1 MAPLPVH
8 QIFVYGSLRSGFE
21 SPAYEYISRYFKL
34 VSASKVR
41 GLLYDMG
48 EYPAAIPSEE
58 DAFLVGE
65 LYKIK
70 DPEEF
75 FWAIEQLDD
84 YEGINTEPDEANQSF
99 RREQVEVIT
108 PYGKELAWV
117 YWFNGSIENKPIIAN
132 GDVLAY
138 LHQQQKKG

>member
-1 MAPLPVH
+1 MTQIPVH

-21 SPAYEYISRYFKL
+21 SPAFEYISRYFRL

-48 EYPAAIPSEE
+48 EYPAALPCAE
-58 DAFLVGE
+58 DNFLVGE
-65 LYKIK
+65 LYAIK

-84 YEGINTEPDEANQSF
+84 YEGLNAEPEEDCQSF
-99 RREQVEVIT
+99 RRELVEVIT
-108 PYGKELAWV
+108 PNGVEMAWV
-117 YWFNGSIENKPIIAN
+117 YWFNGSIENKPIIASGN
-132 GDVLAY
+132 VLEY